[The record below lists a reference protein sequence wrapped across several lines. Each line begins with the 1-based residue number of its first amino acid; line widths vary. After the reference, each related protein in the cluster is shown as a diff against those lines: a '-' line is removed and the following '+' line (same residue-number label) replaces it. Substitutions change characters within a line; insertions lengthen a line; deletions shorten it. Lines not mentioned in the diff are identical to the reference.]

1 MNPSVGLRAAVDPT
15 QHIGKVRISFHDAKM
30 IAALIQHLRC
40 MGSISHNPLYGMRL
54 LLRKFNLDHF
64 WMRALNA

>member
-1 MNPSVGLRAAVDPT
+1 
-15 QHIGKVRISFHDAKM
+15 VRISFHDAKM

-40 MGSISHNPLYGMRL
+40 MGSISHNPQYGMRL